1 MSQEPSLTEESP
13 PRQKLSDGGGSS
25 SAPGGAARGSGR
37 IGAILEQLPAPT
49 LVVEGPELTI
59 TVANAAYRR
68 LVGNRELV
76 GRTFGD
82 ALPEIAGQ
90 GFEARLRDV
99 YETGKPMRGERV
111 PARWDRDGRGE
122 IVEGVVDF
130 VFEPVPALEGGR
142 RGVVVQ
148 VVDRSERARVE
159 AVLASISDA
168 FYALDRRW
176 RFVYL
181 NARAEQILGRSRDDL
196 FGKNIW
202 EEFAPAVGSPFE
214 TYYRRALDTSEPQT
228 FEAPYEPLGG
238 WFEVRAYPGPE
249 GLAVYFQDV
258 TARRAERLALAE
270 SERHLRTLV
279 DAIPA
284 LAWTARAD
292 GFIDWY
298 NARWYGY
305 TGMTPKQMEGW
316 GWQSVHDPAVLPLVM
331 ERWTRSIE
339 TGAPFEMT
347 FPLRGADGIFRHF
360 LTRVVPVRDAE
371 GRVVRWF
378 GTNTDVT
385 AEREALASAERA
397 AQRTQRLQSLTAALA
412 STQTIDDVATVVVAQ
427 SVETLGA
434 ASGMLAVREPV
445 GDDAIIVRHAGLA
458 RMAPPDRARLSAIG
472 PGPTA
477 ECLRT
482 GEPQW
487 LENRAELDARFP
499 ETRAIWEQT
508 GVQALASVPLTLG
521 DDTLGVM
528 TYAFAEPRTISPNER
543 GFLLALGAQC
553 AQAIDRARLL
563 AAEREARTAAET
575 ARAAA
580 ERAASAKSDFLATM
594 SHEIR
599 TPINAIVG
607 YTQLLELGLPDPAT
621 AGQREQLARIAASA
635 QHLLGLVND
644 VLDMAKIDAKQMRVT
659 HEHATT
665 EPVVEA
671 ALAITRPMAD
681 ERGVRIVGN
690 HVGAAD
696 SHFVGDP
703 ARVRQILLNLLS
715 NAVKFT
721 PPNGTITIDSG
732 TVERVPPMVR
742 ATGRGPWTYIRVAD
756 TGRGIARSQHT
767 SIFEPFVQAE
777 SGRTRT
783 TGGTGLGLTISRRLA
798 RLMGGDLT
806 LESELGSGATFTL
819 WLPSGIER
827 ADGEGGADGAAP
839 GRVTWRAHGLDEI
852 GIALRAESE
861 AIVADYAVRLRTDPV
876 TTIAR
881 AMQQSEIEDHA
892 ITLLADL
899 SQSLVMIH
907 EAGDRAAELMRDSSI
922 IQRTIAEAHGTR
934 RYAQGWSEAALTR
947 DNEILFETL
956 QHAVRDRVRAG
967 EDDVSEG
974 LRVLTHLTARAGAQS
989 LAAYRRAAE
998 GGAGRGG

>member
-1 MSQEPSLTEESP
+1 MGS
-13 PRQKLSDGGGSS
+13 GGAAEDS
-25 SAPGGAARGSGR
+25 SAPGNPTRAGR
-37 IGAILEQLPAPT
+37 LAIILEKLPAPT
-49 LVVEGPELTI
+49 LVAEGPELII

-68 LVGNRELV
+68 LVGNRQLI

-82 ALPEIAGQ
+82 ALPELAAQ
-90 GFEARLRDV
+90 GYEAILRRVHD
-99 YETGKPMRGERV
+99 TGEGARGEGVRS
-111 PARWDRDGRGE
+111 RWDREGRGE
-122 IVEGVVDF
+122 IVDGVVDF
-130 VFEPVPALEGGR
+130 VYEAVPAMEGR
-142 RGVVVQ
+142 PRGVVIQ

-159 AVLASISDA
+159 SVLASISDA
-168 FYALDRRW
+168 FYALDREW

-181 NARAEQILGRSRDDL
+181 NARAEQILGRTSADL
-196 FGKNIW
+196 IGKSIW
-202 EEFAPAVGSPFE
+202 VEFAPAVGSPFDTFYHRAME
-214 TYYRRALDTSEPQT
+214 TGEPQT
-228 FEAPYEPLGG
+228 FEALYAPLGG
-238 WFEVRAYPGPE
+238 WFELRAYPGPD

-258 TARRAERLALAE
+258 TERRAERLALAE

-305 TGMTPKQMEGW
+305 TGTTPQQMEGW

-331 ERWTRSIE
+331 ERWMRSIE

-347 FPLRGADGIFRHF
+347 FPLRGADGTFRPF

-397 AQRTQRLQSLTAALA
+397 ALRTQRLQSLTAALA

-434 ASGMLAVREPV
+434 SSGMLAVREPV
-445 GDDAIIVRHAGLA
+445 GDDAVIVRHAGLE

-472 PGPTA
+472 PGPTT

-499 ETRAIWEQT
+499 ETRAVWERT

-521 DDTLGVM
+521 DETLGVM
-528 TYAFAEPRTISPNER
+528 TYAFAEPRTISPGDR

-580 ERAASAKSDFLATM
+580 EHAASAKSDFLATM

-644 VLDMAKIDAKQMRVT
+644 VLDMAKIDAKQMRMT

-665 EPVVEA
+665 EPAVEA

-681 ERGVRIVGN
+681 ERGVRIAGN

-696 SHFVGDP
+696 SPFVGDP
-703 ARVRQILLNLLS
+703 GRVRQILLNLLS

-732 TVERVPPMVR
+732 TVEHVPPSVR
-742 ATGRGPWTYIRVAD
+742 ATGRAPWTYIRVAD
-756 TGRGIARSQHT
+756 TGRGIARSHHAT
-767 SIFEPFVQAE
+767 IFEPFVQAE
-777 SGRTRT
+777 TGRTRT
-783 TGGTGLGLTISRRLA
+783 AGGTGLGLTISRRLA

-827 ADGEGGADGAAP
+827 PDSAGGAEGAAP

-852 GIALRAESE
+852 GVALRAESE
-861 AIVADYAVRLRTDPV
+861 AIVADYAVRLRTDPA
-876 TTIAR
+876 TAAAR

-899 SQSLVMIH
+899 AQSLVMIH

-934 RYAQGWSEAALTR
+934 RYAQGWSEGALTR

-989 LAAYRRAAE
+989 LAAYRRAAK
-998 GGAGRGG
+998 GGAG